1 MRRRVILT
9 TAHCAL
15 AKADNYKLHVVR
27 IGEYQTNTQIDC
39 GDEFCGLP
47 IQDIPVSHV
56 VVHPGYKKVTYENN
70 IALIILR
77 YNMNYTGGS
86 NGISFTS
93 VELGYKRSISHFS
106 DSTAYLPTRSVVGH

>member
-1 MRRRVILT
+1 M
-9 TAHCAL
+9 

-86 NGISFTS
+86 NGISF
-93 VELGYKRSISHFS
+93 LRPL
-106 DSTAYLPTRSVVGH
+106 D